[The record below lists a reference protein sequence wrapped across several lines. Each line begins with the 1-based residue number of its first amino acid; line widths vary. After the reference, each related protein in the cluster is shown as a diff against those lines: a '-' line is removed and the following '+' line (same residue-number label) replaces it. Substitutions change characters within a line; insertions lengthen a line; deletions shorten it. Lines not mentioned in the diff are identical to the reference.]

1 MTFTRS
7 LMICAVLLALGG
19 CANGNASLNGNGSEN
34 GGSGG
39 GRVGSMFRF

>member
-1 MTFTRS
+1 MTVTRS

-19 CANGNASLNGNGSEN
+19 CANSNASLNGSGSEN